1 MIDCGKVA
9 MAWTQERRGLMP
21 VELRRWP
28 RNSMS
33 KQSRRHFSNLT
44 TRPFGCKTQTTA
56 LNVLAVVGRIG
67 ANDEGIIKV
76 NKGKLQV
83 AQKRVYAVLKC
94 HACIM
99 QAEWQ
104 VDELK

>member
-1 MIDCGKVA
+1 MQKTAPNVVA
-9 MAWTQERRGLMP
+9 
-21 VELRRWP
+21 V
-28 RNSMS
+28 
-33 KQSRRHFSNLT
+33 
-44 TRPFGCKTQTTA
+44 GC
-56 LNVLAVVGRIG
+56 RIG

-76 NKGKLQV
+76 NKGKFQV